1 MTIEQMKRT
10 MDACYQAKRI
20 REMLPPL
27 PQGVTPAY
35 IHFLDV
41 IEKLEAQ
48 HIQVKVSDISEQ
60 LQIPRP
66 GVTRTV
72 KEMEEKGFLRKET
85 SAEDGRIVYVTTT
98 EQGKQMSYEYNQKT
112 FEKLVELMGDISEEE
127 INCTIA
133 TIDKM
138 YHIMSERRIDLA

>member
-27 PQGVTPAY
+27 PKGVTPSY
-35 IHFLDV
+35 IQFLDV
-41 IEKLEAQ
+41 IEKMEEKQ
-48 HIQVKVSDISEQ
+48 MPVKVSDISEQ
-60 LQIPRP
+60 LRIPRP

-85 SAEDGRIVYVTTT
+85 SAEDGRIVYVSIT

-112 FEKLVELMGDISEEE
+112 FEKLVECMGEISEEE

-138 YHIMSERRIDLA
+138 YRIMSERRIDHA